1 MKKKI
6 TFNLSTQRECM
17 WANAFWPSAAKS
29 CERGS
34 FLALGY
40 NPELPWHGKDK
51 KVENIERKHM

>member
-1 MKKKI
+1 MRICGGKI
-6 TFNLSTQRECM
+6 ETLGTSR
-17 WANAFWPSAAKS
+17 NAFWPSAAKS

-34 FLALGY
+34 FLALVY